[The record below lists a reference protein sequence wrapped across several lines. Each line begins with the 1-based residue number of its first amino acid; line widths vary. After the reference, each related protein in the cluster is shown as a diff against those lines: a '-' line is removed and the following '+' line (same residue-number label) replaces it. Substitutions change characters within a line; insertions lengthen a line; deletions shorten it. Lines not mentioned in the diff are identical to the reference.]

1 MKIPWFLHV
10 WFVYF
15 SLSSWCFVYVFNRET
30 HLGKLQF
37 KKKEKK
43 GSGFL
48 KKCFPS
54 FRWTIAMGRN
64 RIWVKSHTAEK
75 DIGFDIA

>member
-37 KKKEKK
+37 KKKEQ
-43 GSGFL
+43 GF
-48 KKCFPS
+48 
-54 FRWTIAMGRN
+54 
-64 RIWVKSHTAEK
+64 
-75 DIGFDIA
+75 